1 MLRILS
7 TERGVRQE
15 DPLSPDFLF
24 VFLYLRA
31 KNDVEVKGIVVH
43 DNEYRLG
50 QHADDTFVLLD
61 GKEVSLRACFKLLDT
76 FSDVSGLKI
85 NREKTKAIW
94 IVPKKGSRNKLCPEL
109 ILE

>member
-15 DPLSPDFLF
+15 DPLSPDFL
-24 VFLYLRA
+24 
-31 KNDVEVKGIVVH
+31 VH